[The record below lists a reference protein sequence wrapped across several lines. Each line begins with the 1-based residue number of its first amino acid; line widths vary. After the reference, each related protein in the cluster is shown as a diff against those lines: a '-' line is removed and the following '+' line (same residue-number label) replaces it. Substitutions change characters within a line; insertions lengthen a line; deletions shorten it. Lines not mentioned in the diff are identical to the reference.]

1 MLIGLY
7 WAAFSTVNFSP
18 NEQSTTIVLTKY
30 LITQGFQSQNVNFFF
45 STGKGKKKK
54 TKPNQIKKIH
64 NKIRVKMIIFKL
76 RHILLQTNTRQ
87 SLCKWLLLFL
97 S

>member
-1 MLIGLY
+1 MPTGFF
-7 WAAFSTVNFSP
+7 WALFSTVNFSP
-18 NEQSTTIVLTKY
+18 NELSPRTILTKY
-30 LITQGFQSQNVNFFF
+30 LTTQGFQSQNANLFF
-45 STGKGKKKK
+45 STGEGEK
-54 TKPNQIKKIH
+54 TR
-64 NKIRVKMIIFKL
+64 NKTRVKMIIFKL